1 LLLKLTLGPKAGH
14 RWTHIQHPF
23 PYFKQL
29 PIGPEEPVV
38 SINTSPSIFVSSA
51 NIISSIASPFLLIS
65 TTLLIKYGNGCC
77 MCVQRCPAFGPRVSL
92 SNKAGAKDL
101 IGKRTKEIYGAMSG
115 SCKLNK
121 DTLGPAIREELDEKG
136 VVVVSIPEKLI
147 KKEKLSMKVCQQYA
161 LDDYAQNIVLLDT
174 GYAKLM
180 TPFFSLADIRTI
192 EGFENVR
199 FEDPYAGGK
208 GNSIRYMSM
217 APRNNYMQVIGVE
230 NLFCAGEKSGPF
242 VGHTEAIC
250 TGILAGHNSVRK
262 ALGIKLLS
270 LPSDLVIGDII
281 SFVNDQLKTDEG
293 LHKRFTFAGSTYF
306 GRMKQLGFYETSP
319 DTIKMKVERLG
330 LSGVFNQNLVNS

>member
-1 LLLKLTLGPKAGH
+1 
-14 RWTHIQHPF
+14 
-23 PYFKQL
+23 
-29 PIGPEEPVV
+29 
-38 SINTSPSIFVSSA
+38 
-51 NIISSIASPFLLIS
+51 
-65 TTLLIKYGNGCC
+65 
-77 MCVQRCPAFGPRVSL
+77 
-92 SNKAGAKDL
+92 
-101 IGKRTKEIYGAMSG
+101 
-115 SCKLNK
+115 
-121 DTLGPAIREELDEKG
+121 
-136 VVVVSIPEKLI
+136 
-147 KKEKLSMKVCQQYA
+147 
-161 LDDYAQNIVLLDT
+161 
-174 GYAKLM
+174 
-180 TPFFSLADIRTI
+180 
-192 EGFENVR
+192 
-199 FEDPYAGGK
+199 
-208 GNSIRYMSM
+208 
-217 APRNNYMQVIGVE
+217 MQVIGVE